1 MKTVKSQF
9 KFKGGVHPDCGTDR
23 VRGKTI
29 MSLFVSACVLPF
41 ASAFAGFLLD
51 RTVMTDAYW
60 RIWNDGVQAKIDA
73 DIEANRKA
81 DAACALAVSDGTE
94 VRVEQL
100 SHAFRFGAHSFR
112 VGRRKTEE
120 INRRYEENFARIFN
134 QATIAFY
141 WRAFEPFPG
150 DCHFHTRPGDL
161 ESAFTSGVRD
171 AMDPHSRYLSSPARS
186 TDQFIE
192 FAKSHGM
199 IIHGH
204 PLVWGS
210 PGFMIPFWLYEQYCP
225 ESEKA
230 FLQLPRKD
238 PRTITRLY
246 GEADWDEAWR
256 KRIREL
262 CAQYSEEEIAA
273 RCPTYLANMK
283 RLYAKRIAEILDYC
297 GDRVD
302 SWDVVNE
309 SVWDWI
315 KYSACRTGKPLT
327 KSDYG
332 ILPPDYALEAFLTAA
347 RHVSAQ
353 PKLAI
358 NDNQKHEEYRK
369 QIDDLVAHGARID
382 MVGWQFHI
390 FKDADFDKI
399 VAGEKIGWPFCSTPD
414 DFRRIFETLGG
425 SGRPVSISE
434 ITLPSPGCT
443 AKSMMQQAIVARN
456 YYRLWFSQPS
466 CCGIT
471 WWHTLDD
478 EFLKGVASEN
488 GTSGLMDSAA
498 NPKPSYRALDDL
510 INRQWRTRLTIAV
523 KDGKVTFR
531 GFRGRYRL
539 SWTDPD
545 GKSAEKIFE
554 LR

>member
-1 MKTVKSQF
+1 MKELIAAFTICAVF
-9 KFKGGVHPDCGTDR
+9 GG
-23 VRGKTI
+23 
-29 MSLFVSACVLPF
+29 
-41 ASAFAGFLLD
+41 FAGTSALAKEKTSASGEVFKLD
-51 RTVMTDAYW
+51 RTVMSDAYW
-60 RIWNDGVQAKIDA
+60 RIWNDEVQAKIEA

-81 DAACALAVSDGTE
+81 DAVCALAVPDGTE

-100 SHAFRFGAHSFR
+100 SHAFRFGAHAFR

-120 INRRYEENFARIFN
+120 VNRRYEENFARIFN

-210 PGFMIPFWLYEQYCP
+210 AEWMVPFWLYEQYCP
-225 ESEKA
+225 EQEKA
-230 FLQLPRKD
+230 FLQLPPKD
-238 PRTITRLY
+238 PRTITQLY
-246 GEADWDEAWR
+246 GEADWVGAWQ

-262 CAQYSEEEIAA
+262 YAQYSEEEIAA
-273 RCPTYLANMK
+273 RCPVYLANMK

-315 KYSACRTGKPLT
+315 NYSSCRTGKPLT
-327 KSDYG
+327 KSGYG
-332 ILPPDYALEAFLTAA
+332 IMPPDYTLEAFLTAA

-358 NDNQKHEEYRK
+358 NDNKQWEDYRR
-369 QIDDLVAHGARID
+369 QVDDLVAHGARID
-382 MVGWQFHI
+382 MVGCQFHI
-390 FKDADFDKI
+390 FHDEDFNKL
-399 VAGEKIGWPFCSTPD
+399 VAGEKIGWPFCSTPE

-425 SGRPVSISE
+425 SGRPVNLSE

-443 AKSMMQQAIVARN
+443 EKSMMQQAIAAWN
-456 YYRLWFSQPS
+456 YYRLWFSLPS

-478 EFLKGVASEN
+478 TDLKKAGSEN
-488 GTSGLMDSAA
+488 GTAGLMDAEA
-498 NPKPSYRALDDL
+498 NPKPAYRALDEL
-510 INRQWRTRLTIAV
+510 INRRWRTNLSLVA
-523 KDGKVTFR
+523 KDGRIAFR

-539 SWTDPD
+539 HWKDKD
-545 GKSAEKIFE
+545 GKSKSETMEVK
-554 LR
+554 

>member
-1 MKTVKSQF
+1 MKTAKSAF
-9 KFKGGVHPDCGTDR
+9 KFKGGVHPDCNKELARDKAI
-23 VRGKTI
+23 VR
-29 MSLFVSACVLPF
+29 LFVTACVLPL
-41 ASAFAGFLLD
+41 ASAFAGFRMD
-51 RTVMTDAYW
+51 RSVMSDAYW
-60 RIWNDGVQAKIDA
+60 QVWNDAEQARIDT

-81 DAACALAVSDGTE
+81 DASVGIAAPDGME

-100 SHAFRFGAHSFR
+100 SHAFRFGAHAFA
-112 VGRRKTEE
+112 VGRLPTQEA
-120 INRRYEENFARIFN
+120 NRRYEECFSRLFN

-141 WRAFEPFPG
+141 WRGFETAPG
-150 DCHFHTRPGDL
+150 DCHFHTRAGDL
-161 ESAFTSGVRD
+161 ESAFTSGERD
-171 AMDPHSRYLSSPARS
+171 RMDPHSRYLSSPVRS

-192 FAKSHGM
+192 FAKHHGM
-199 IIHGH
+199 VIHGH

-210 PGFMIPFWLYEQYCP
+210 EEWMIPFWLYEQYCP
-225 ESEKA
+225 ESEKV
-230 FLQLPRKD
+230 FLRLPRKD

-246 GEADWDEAWR
+246 GEKDWVEAWK

-262 CAQYSEEEIAA
+262 YAQYSEEEIAA
-273 RCPTYLANMK
+273 RCPTYIVNMK

-309 SVWDWI
+309 SVNDWRLHET
-315 KYSACRTGKPLT
+315 CRSGKPVT
-327 KSDYG
+327 KSHYG
-332 ILPPDYALEAFLTAA
+332 LLPPDYTLESFLTAA
-347 RHVSAQ
+347 KHVSAV

-358 NDNQKHEEYRK
+358 NDNQNHEEYRR

-390 FKDADFDKI
+390 FRDADFDRI
-399 VAGEKIGWPFCSTPD
+399 VAGEKIGWPFCSTPE
-414 DFRRIFETLGG
+414 DFRKIFGTLGG

-434 ITLPSPGCT
+434 ITLPSPGRT
-443 AKSMMQQAIVARN
+443 EKSMMQQAIVARN

-471 WWHTLDD
+471 WWHTLDGAN
-478 EFLKGVASEN
+478 KSGGIEN
-488 GTSGLMDSAA
+488 GTAGLMDAGA
-498 NPKPSYRALDDL
+498 NPKPSYWALDDL
-510 INRQWRTRLTIAV
+510 INRQWRTRQTAV
-523 KDGKVTFR
+523 AMNGKITFR

-539 SWTDPD
+539 SWTDPN
-545 GKSAEKIFE
+545 GKSAEKFFE